1 MFVGINGLNTVR
13 TKLVYTV
20 VCLVRVARGVTGYRP
35 VLHGGPYSIE
45 KPYSAIVD
53 FSSNV
58 NPLGAPQSVYKILKK
73 AKISQYP
80 DHNSNILKKAIARHL
95 GVSKEMIV
103 VGNGASEIIYNFAR
117 ATVERGTPVLI
128 PVPTFGEYE
137 AASRMCGG
145 KLEFF
150 KTENLRDDISEF
162 VKRIPRNGVVFVCN
176 PNNPSGLFLEL
187 DEILRIVR
195 AAKKMGTYLFLDEC
209 FVEMMWDGG
218 SAIPYVKSFENL
230 FVLRSLTKSFGLAG
244 LRIGYGVGSKRIS
257 SILNSIKIPWSVNG
271 VAQEAAITA
280 LSEKRFLARTQTLIR
295 QESEFLKE
303 SLSSME
309 LKYSDSRTNFILIR
323 TKIPS
328 RILKQKLLRKKILVR
343 DCSTFRGMGKNYIRI
358 AVRTRREN
366 EMLVRALESVL

>member
-1 MFVGINGLNTVR
+1 VC
-13 TKLVYTV
+13 TV
-20 VCLVRVARGVTGYRP
+20 VCLVRVVRGVAEHRP

-45 KPYSAIVD
+45 KPHRTIVD

-80 DHNSNILKKAIARHL
+80 DHNSGELKKAIARYL
-95 GVSKEMIV
+95 GVPKEIIT
-103 VGNGASEIIYNFAR
+103 VGNGATEIIYNFAR
-117 ATVERGTPVLI
+117 ATVEMGTPVLV

-150 KTENLRDDISEF
+150 KTESLRDDISEF

-176 PNNPSGLFLEL
+176 PNNPSGLFMERDVL
-187 DEILRIVR
+187 LRIVR
-195 AAKKMGTYLFLDEC
+195 AAKRQGTYLFLDEC
-209 FVEMMWDGG
+209 FVEMMWDGN
-218 SAIPYVKSFENL
+218 SAIPYVERFENL

-257 SILNSIKIPWSVNG
+257 SILNSIKIPWSVSS
-271 VAQEAAITA
+271 VAHEAAIAA
-280 LSEKRFLARTQTLIR
+280 LSEKKFLARTQTLIR

-303 SLSSME
+303 SLSSMGVWC
-309 LKYSDSRTNFILIR
+309 SDSRTNFILIR

-328 RILKQKLLRKKILVR
+328 HTLKQKLLRKKILVR

-366 EMLVRALESVL
+366 EMLVRALESIL